1 MEYIF
6 FFSFWVNWWISLKKK
21 IRLITALIIMIR
33 LKISRYL
40 LIFVRFCYSTRI
52 VFLLLLLFPFFLP
65 LRLLSPQFL
74 EIIRDLSAA
83 RTSNKVVS
91 PNPIAWLF
99 IFHAFVFVFIFR
111 YSKRTYI
118 LIEMIFI
125 RLFIRDPNRLVVL
138 EYRFTEKLTVFFFFF
153 FKTFACYYLHYQVF
167 FFPFFFFKLNSC
179 GRSSVRFVM
188 EKNII
193 V

>member
-52 VFLLLLLFPFFLP
+52 VFLLLLLLFPFFLP

-153 FKTFACYYLHYQVF
+153 LRHSHVIIFITKFFSFLF
-167 FFPFFFFKLNSC
+167 FFLNWIPAVAAQYDS
-179 GRSSVRFVM
+179 
-188 EKNII
+188 
-193 V
+193 